1 MAPRKVL
8 SLRHRKQALLE
19 ALNGICFARFS
30 FSLTLTPFFCYL
42 VVYDGCP
49 KAFEDGIWWPRTM
62 FGGPA
67 ATNCPKGS
75 SGTLFNQIKNL
86 HKQSKVGHT

>member
-1 MAPRKVL
+1 MASVL
-8 SLRHRKQALLE
+8 QDFPSNL
-19 ALNGICFARFS
+19 
-30 FSLTLTPFFCYL
+30 FSLHLFIFCYL

-75 SGTLFNQIKNL
+75 SGTLFKQIKNL
-86 HKQSKVGHT
+86 HKQ